1 MVKKGRTVM
10 AAWALALAAGVS
22 PALAG
27 PVDGETGPNR
37 VFNPG
42 FELTSSIAGSG
53 WTPSPGTLVEGVDY
67 LVDTNLSRAHSGSRS
82 FAGGRAGAPG
92 FLSQEVPTEIG
103 QSYNIHLWLANF
115 SGVSAGT
122 RVDVFWGGN
131 LYYSAS
137 NIAAGGYREIVVDPI
152 ATSTFMSLSIGLEHD
167 GGFLNID
174 DVSVRLVP
182 VPEPA
187 SALLLA
193 LGLAGLVWRRRGRY

>member
-1 MVKKGRTVM
+1 M
-10 AAWALALAAGVS
+10 AAWALSMAACVS

-27 PVDGETGPNR
+27 PVEWETGPNL

-42 FELTSSIAGSG
+42 FELTPSIAGSG
-53 WTPSPGTLVEGVDY
+53 WTPSPGTLVEGTDFFVDP
-67 LVDTNLSRAHSGSRS
+67 NPARAHSGSRS
-82 FAGGRAGAPG
+82 FAGGRVGALG
-92 FLSQEVPTEIG
+92 FISQEIPTVIG

-122 RVDVFWGGN
+122 RIDVLWGGS

-137 NIAAGGYREIVVDPI
+137 DIAAGGGYHEIVIDPI
-152 ATSTFMSLSIGLEHD
+152 ATSTATAMSIGLKHD
-167 GGFLNID
+167 GGTLNID
-174 DVSVRLVP
+174 DIAVRLVA

-193 LGLAGLVWRRRGRY
+193 LGLAGIGLRRRCRY